1 MNVFTTKKNLIE
13 CHYGKFFFRKNII
26 FILNTK
32 IADVKWK
39 LYLWIKENWYICS
52 HSKILFFHFSSQS
65 KNRNTVI
72 FTITFFFLTSKT
84 ANICINLSLK
94 EMVIITK
101 SNDPILFIFRM
112 KTRDGKFFSSL
123 STFLGNENITHVIT
137 IILLLLLGYVFP
149 FTGVYMFRILLSILF
164 VFQLFIVYFSF

>member
-1 MNVFTTKKNLIE
+1 MVYPFKVQTVICIFFT
-13 CHYGKFFFRKNII
+13 
-26 FILNTK
+26 
-32 IADVKWK
+32 
-39 LYLWIKENWYICS
+39 
-52 HSKILFFHFSSQS
+52 QS

-72 FTITFFFLTSKT
+72 FTIHFFFTSKT

-112 KTRDGKFFSSL
+112 KTRDGNFFNSL

-149 FTGVYMFRILLSILF
+149 FTVYMFRIFLSILF
-164 VFQLFIVYFSF
+164 VSTLYCLFFFLENFICGKNMN